1 MAGEVL
7 DYIEHSSTGLN
18 VIAVGG
24 DKLSRGLTL
33 EGLSV
38 SYFLRA
44 SRMYDTLMQMGRWFG
59 YRPGYLD
66 LCRLYTTPEMKD
78 WFAHISEASEELRED
93 FDRMAASGQTPQD
106 FGHRVR
112 SHPMMMVTSQVKMRS
127 GKQIDITFAGDM
139 SETINFWRDRVHLE
153 ANWQAGQHLIEEI
166 ERNGILPSA
175 RCKGLPK
182 SGSWQGVASADIIDF
197 LGAYQEHEASRKVK
211 TTLLADYITAENQR
225 GFLRDWTVLLA
236 NGSHSESC
244 ELGSVRCS

>member
-7 DYIEHSSTGLN
+7 DYIEHSSIGLN

-59 YRPGYLD
+59 YRLGYLD
-66 LCRLYTTPEMKD
+66 LCRLYTTPDMMD

-93 FDRMAASGQTPQD
+93 FDRMAASRQTPRD

-112 SHPMMMVTSQVKMRS
+112 SHPLMMVTSQIKMRS

-139 SETINFWRDRVHLE
+139 CETINFWRDRVHLE
-153 ANWQAGQHLIEEI
+153 ANWQAGQHLIQEI
-166 ERNGILPSA
+166 ERRGIRPHKVHGSDN
-175 RCKGLPK
+175 
-182 SGSWQGVASADIIDF
+182 SWSWQGVASSDIIDF
-197 LGAYQEHEASRKVK
+197 P
-211 TTLLADYITAENQR
+211 
-225 GFLRDWTVLLA
+225 
-236 NGSHSESC
+236 HS
-244 ELGSVRCS
+244 LPRAQSVSQGQDHAAGGLHHR